1 MGIGVYVRIW
11 YYQPVIS
18 LTPIQIILGAR
29 AKITEYE
36 ANLDVISKQQSGG
49 I

>member
-1 MGIGVYVRIW
+1 M
-11 YYQPVIS
+11 S
-18 LTPIQIILGAR
+18 LTPILIILGAR

-49 I
+49 ILYSCEFGIFFITNC